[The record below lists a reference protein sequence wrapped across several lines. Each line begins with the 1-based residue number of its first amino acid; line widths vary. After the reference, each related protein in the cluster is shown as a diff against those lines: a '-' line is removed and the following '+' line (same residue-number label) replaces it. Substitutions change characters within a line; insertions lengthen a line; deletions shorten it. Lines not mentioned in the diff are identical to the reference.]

1 MGPRK
6 FGFAPGGNNGDK
18 YGISDVNRREY
29 RDMVMRKYHENSAK
43 SNSKITEPKIENAIT
58 ENKVNVAE
66 ENNIEANSP
75 KVENAAGNMK
85 SEKVDYIDWPDWRIV
100 VGYGEKEDR
109 QAEAEDEIA
118 DVNNAEI
125 SELKDEPIVED
136 VNSIVEDA
144 EPSAKVDNAIEDV
157 KPVVEDAR
165 LSAKELAAIW
175 AESLEAQR
183 LARENYTED
192 VKPIVEDAKPITED
206 VNSENQNT
214 MQPDKAREEYYARK
228 HEERAAQLAQFRMNE
243 YKEKTGEQVDKNES
257 DRKLELRHQFDQ
269 IKLETDTFLKM
280 QAGLGLMNEKE
291 IRDYK
296 DNLNKQE
303 KNALE
308 YMRDG
313 GDGSLAPM
321 ENLMKR
327 SLDQISVF
335 EANIQATPEYQ
346 EMERKKALVKKGLDA
361 IKERRGN
368 DAELGVNDFHFKEKA
383 YKMQANLAEREFLA
397 KAFSA
402 EDKKNT
408 NEALNAATEKFN
420 KLDEEAIKL
429 TRELK
434 AGGRKLTFEDYQKID
449 AAWGASAAAEA
460 KVNEIKN
467 ADRKEIAFDFAKNQY
482 EKVHKGEQMNGVEGS
497 FLSKFNVLTGED
509 TIEKFEPT
517 VKDKMGEVAAK
528 MTNKEDTPEGNP
540 EGESGDN
547 PKGDPEVDP
556 SSDSKDP
563 EVDPNGKPKDPEADP
578 NGKPKDSEADPNGKP
593 KDSEAD
599 PNSDPKDPEVDPSSD
614 SKDPEVDP
622 SGDPKDPEVDPNGKP
637 KDPEADPNGKPKD
650 SEADPS
656 DSEKDKKK
664 GLVAGVIDKIKK
676 HSHNIKLFLGVAGAA
691 VAIAFLAQSGSKFFA
706 NNTAVEQGMDKENNG
721 NTDGDVEGALAEH
734 DAGNEVDSLIK
745 GNSFNIM
752 VDGNETKIELNDNIN
767 PEFPG
772 FTDSRRSGNDMTFVD
787 RSGLESLKEQGASSE
802 ALGAEG
808 MKEILNTMENPNMAS
823 YLGASFGAFEMADS
837 PTAVNDITYMIQ
849 HGDAEAQV
857 AIKEKANNTIAN
869 FLEGST
875 LKLGS
880 IMNETYQSGY
890 ASNNGGEGNLQVDMA
905 LDKDG
910 VFHKDQAVEFV
921 YAENKDGENIMDMNV
936 RDGFK
941 ENSLR
946 ALGVIE
952 KNASDGEVMNIMS
965 SVKILGINVKC
976 GQVIFQYLK
985 TEKKEVTKTVDKTEV
1000 TTSVV
1005 TPENVEV
1012 VENKEPEPSKPKNET
1027 PPSTPKEN
1035 PKTPE
1040 NNASEGKTNTASTD
1054 GNQQKMGKVEADK
1067 AIYEFGDEN
1076 HDATKQLPGS
1086 EIEDKAVFDQMVRE
1100 AAKQNLTPNSYV
1112 TTQDNSQGVVHQE
1125 DVATEKQA
1133 DAENRSVLA
1142 EEKPVERQ
1150 DIQGSHSEDK
1160 SFSDND
1166 LGNIAKEAKA
1176 DNTLAHESGQTT
1188 TVDTTSSSEQ

>member
-1 MGPRK
+1 MGPK
-6 FGFAPGGNNGDK
+6 NMNSAPSGNNNG
-18 YGISDVNRREY
+18 
-29 RDMVMRKYHENSAK
+29 
-43 SNSKITEPKIENAIT
+43 
-58 ENKVNVAE
+58 
-66 ENNIEANSP
+66 
-75 KVENAAGNMK
+75 
-85 SEKVDYIDWPDWRIV
+85 
-100 VGYGEKEDR
+100 
-109 QAEAEDEIA
+109 
-118 DVNNAEI
+118 
-125 SELKDEPIVED
+125 
-136 VNSIVEDA
+136 
-144 EPSAKVDNAIEDV
+144 
-157 KPVVEDAR
+157 
-165 LSAKELAAIW
+165 LSAKE
-175 AESLEAQR
+175 QYYKDQHD
-183 LARENYTED
+183 AR
-192 VKPIVEDAKPITED
+192 V
-206 VNSENQNT
+206 
-214 MQPDKAREEYYARK
+214 
-228 HEERAAQLAQFRMNE
+228 AQLAQFRMNNFKDSNGE
-243 YKEKTGEQVDKNES
+243 SVDRGEK

-280 QAGLGLMNEKE
+280 QAGLGLMSEKE
-291 IRDYK
+291 IREYK
-296 DNLNKQE
+296 DNLNRQE
-303 KNALE
+303 NNALE

-313 GDGSLAPM
+313 GDGNFAPM

-327 SLDQISVF
+327 TLDQISDF
-335 EANIQATPEYQ
+335 EAKIQATPEYQ
-346 EMERKKALVKKGLDA
+346 EMEQKKALAKKGLDM
-361 IKERRGN
+361 IKERRDN
-368 DAELGVNDFHFKEKA
+368 DANLGVNDFHYKEKV
-383 YKMQANLAEREFLA
+383 YKMQANLAEKDFLA

-402 EDKKNT
+402 EDKKNS
-408 NEALNAATEKFN
+408 NEALDAATEKFN

-460 KVNEIKN
+460 KMNEIKN
-467 ADRKEIAFDFAKNQY
+467 ADKKEIAFDFAQNQY
-482 EKVHKGEQMNGVEGS
+482 KKIQKGEQMSGVEGS

-509 TIEKFEPT
+509 TVEKFEPT

-528 MTNKEDTPEGNP
+528 ITDVEETSEKNKAEDKIEEVAENESKQTVEFPP
-540 EGESGDN
+540 AIVPGEELKN
-547 PKGDPEVDP
+547 ENQIEL
-556 SSDSKDP
+556 SKDKKDNVDFGGISAEKIAEMEKTGGP
-563 EVDPNGKPKDPEADP
+563 VLLDADNQIWMQKLPKDQLEQLQKMLPKDQLEQLQKILENQKNGNSKTETVDPN
-578 NGKPKDSEADPNGKP
+578 SEATEG
-593 KDSEAD
+593 S
-599 PNSDPKDPEVDPSSD
+599 
-614 SKDPEVDP
+614 
-622 SGDPKDPEVDPNGKP
+622 
-637 KDPEADPNGKPKD
+637 
-650 SEADPS
+650 
-656 DSEKDKKK
+656 SEKSETKESDTEDADIRNSEKESSETEKKK
-664 GLVAGVIDKIKK
+664 SIVAGVIEKIKK
-676 HSHNIKLFLGVAGAA
+676 HSDGIKRFALIAWTGAM
-691 VAIAFLAQSGSKFFA
+691 IALAAHGGNKINTN
-706 NNTAVEQGMDKENNG
+706 NNTAVEKSMDNSGDTNG
-721 NTDGDVEGALAEH
+721 NVEEALAEY
-734 DAGNEVDSLIK
+734 DAGSEVDSLIK

-857 AIKEKANNTIAN
+857 AIKEKANNTIAS

-1000 TTSVV
+1000 TTPVV

-1027 PPSTPKEN
+1027 PAPTPKEN

-1040 NNASEGKTNTASTD
+1040 NNVSEGKTNTASANEDDIKLSETVKEAGFANREGNDERNVQTNTPGGEVTD
-1054 GNQQKMGKVEADK
+1054 A
-1067 AIYEFGDEN
+1067 A
-1076 HDATKQLPGS
+1076 H
-1086 EIEDKAVFDQMVRE
+1086 FDQMVRE
-1100 AAKQNLTPNSYV
+1100 AAKQDLTPNSFI
-1112 TTQDNSQGVVHQE
+1112 TTQDNSQGIVHQE
-1125 DVATEKQA
+1125 GVATEKQT
-1133 DAENRSVLA
+1133 DAKNKSVLP
-1142 EEKPVERQ
+1142 EESRPEQ
-1150 DIQGSHSEDK
+1150 SNPEGSVLKEDK
-1160 SFSDND
+1160 VETAQD
-1166 LGNIAKEAKA
+1166 KA
-1176 DNTLAHESGQTT
+1176 DLMSAANADNAKAHESGQTR
-1188 TVDTTSSSEQ
+1188 TVNIDTTSEQ

>member
-1 MGPRK
+1 MGPKNMNFTPSRD
-6 FGFAPGGNNGDK
+6 NN
-18 YGISDVNRREY
+18 N
-29 RDMVMRKYHENSAK
+29 
-43 SNSKITEPKIENAIT
+43 
-58 ENKVNVAE
+58 
-66 ENNIEANSP
+66 
-75 KVENAAGNMK
+75 
-85 SEKVDYIDWPDWRIV
+85 
-100 VGYGEKEDR
+100 
-109 QAEAEDEIA
+109 
-118 DVNNAEI
+118 
-125 SELKDEPIVED
+125 
-136 VNSIVEDA
+136 
-144 EPSAKVDNAIEDV
+144 
-157 KPVVEDAR
+157 
-165 LSAKELAAIW
+165 LSAKE
-175 AESLEAQR
+175 QYYKDQHD
-183 LARENYTED
+183 AR
-192 VKPIVEDAKPITED
+192 V
-206 VNSENQNT
+206 
-214 MQPDKAREEYYARK
+214 
-228 HEERAAQLAQFRMNE
+228 AQLSQFRMNNF
-243 YKEKTGEQVDKNES
+243 KETNGENVDRGES

-269 IKLETDTFLKM
+269 VKLEADTFLKM
-280 QAGLGLMNEKE
+280 QAGLGLMNEKG
-291 IRDYK
+291 IREYK

-303 KNALE
+303 KNALD

-313 GDGSLAPM
+313 GDGSFAPM

-327 SLDQISVF
+327 TLDQISDF
-335 EANIQATPEYQ
+335 EAKIQATPEYQ
-346 EMERKKALVKKGLDA
+346 EMEQKKALAKKGLDM
-361 IKERRGN
+361 IKERREN
-368 DAELGVNDFHFKEKA
+368 DANLGVNDFRYKEKV
-383 YKMQANLAEREFLA
+383 YKMQANLAEKDFLA

-402 EDKKNT
+402 EDKKNS
-408 NEALNAATEKFN
+408 NEALDAATEKFN

-460 KVNEIKN
+460 KMNEIKN
-467 ADRKEIAFDFAKNQY
+467 ADKKEIAFDFAQNQY
-482 EKVHKGEQMNGVEGS
+482 KKIQKGEQMSGVEGS

-528 MTNKEDTPEGNP
+528 ITDAEEASEKNKVEDKIEEVAENESKQTVEFPPAIAPGEELKNENQIELSKDEKDNVDFGGISAEKIAEMEKTGGPVLLDADNQIWMQKLPKDQLEQLQRMLPKDQLEQLQKILENQKNGTSKAEVVDSNKEEVEEPGEKSETKESDTEDADI
-540 EGESGDN
+540 ES
-547 PKGDPEVDP
+547 
-556 SSDSKDP
+556 
-563 EVDPNGKPKDPEADP
+563 
-578 NGKPKDSEADPNGKP
+578 
-593 KDSEAD
+593 
-599 PNSDPKDPEVDPSSD
+599 
-614 SKDPEVDP
+614 
-622 SGDPKDPEVDPNGKP
+622 
-637 KDPEADPNGKPKD
+637 
-650 SEADPS
+650 
-656 DSEKDKKK
+656 SEKENSETEKKK
-664 GLVAGVIDKIKK
+664 GIVAGVIEKIKK
-676 HSHNIKLFLGVAGAA
+676 HSEGIKRFALIAGIGALVALAA
-691 VAIAFLAQSGSKFFA
+691 HGGNKFNA
-706 NNTAVEQGMDKENNG
+706 NNTAVEKSMDNNG
-721 NTDGDVEGALAEH
+721 DTDGNVGEALAEH
-734 DAGNEVDSLIK
+734 DTGSEVDSLIK

-965 SVKILGINVKC
+965 SIKILGINVKC

-985 TEKKEVTKTVDKTEV
+985 TEKKEVTKTVDKTDI
-1000 TTSVV
+1000 TTPIV
-1005 TPENVEV
+1005 TPKNTEV
-1012 VENKEPEPSKPKNET
+1012 KNKEPGQKSET

-1040 NNASEGKTNTASTD
+1040 NNVNEGKTNTASANEDDIKLSKTEKESGYTNREGTD
-1054 GNQQKMGKVEADK
+1054 NLNAQT
-1067 AIYEFGDEN
+1067 N
-1076 HDATKQLPGS
+1076 LPGS
-1086 EIEDKAVFDQMVRE
+1086 EVTDKAQFDTMIKE
-1100 AAKQNLTPNSYV
+1100 SIAQNSNPN
-1112 TTQDNSQGVVHQE
+1112 TTWTFQDNSQGIVHQE
-1125 DVATEKQA
+1125 GVAMEKQA
-1133 DAENRSVLA
+1133 EAENKSVLP
-1142 EEKPVERQ
+1142 EESRPEQ
-1150 DIQGSHSEDK
+1150 SNPEGSVSKEDK
-1160 SFSDND
+1160 VVTAQDKAD
-1166 LGNIAKEAKA
+1166 LMSAAKA
-1176 DNTLAHESGQTT
+1176 DNIAAHESGQTR
-1188 TVDTTSSSEQ
+1188 TVNIDTNSEQ

>member
-1 MGPRK
+1 MGPK
-6 FGFAPGGNNGDK
+6 NMNFAPSRDNN
-18 YGISDVNRREY
+18 N
-29 RDMVMRKYHENSAK
+29 
-43 SNSKITEPKIENAIT
+43 
-58 ENKVNVAE
+58 
-66 ENNIEANSP
+66 
-75 KVENAAGNMK
+75 
-85 SEKVDYIDWPDWRIV
+85 
-100 VGYGEKEDR
+100 
-109 QAEAEDEIA
+109 
-118 DVNNAEI
+118 
-125 SELKDEPIVED
+125 
-136 VNSIVEDA
+136 
-144 EPSAKVDNAIEDV
+144 
-157 KPVVEDAR
+157 
-165 LSAKELAAIW
+165 LSAKE
-175 AESLEAQR
+175 QYYKDQHD
-183 LARENYTED
+183 AR
-192 VKPIVEDAKPITED
+192 V
-206 VNSENQNT
+206 
-214 MQPDKAREEYYARK
+214 
-228 HEERAAQLAQFRMNE
+228 AQLSQFRMNNF
-243 YKEKTGEQVDKNES
+243 KETNGENVDRGES

-269 IKLETDTFLKM
+269 VKLETDTFLKM

-291 IRDYK
+291 IREYK

-303 KNALE
+303 KNALD

-313 GDGSLAPM
+313 SDGSFAPM

-327 SLDQISVF
+327 TLDQISDF
-335 EANIQATPEYQ
+335 EAKIQATPEYQ
-346 EMERKKALVKKGLDA
+346 EMEQKKALAKKGLDM
-361 IKERRGN
+361 IKERREN
-368 DAELGVNDFHFKEKA
+368 DANLGVNDFRYKEKV
-383 YKMQANLAEREFLA
+383 YKMQANLAEKDFLA

-402 EDKKNT
+402 EDKKNS
-408 NEALNAATEKFN
+408 NEALDAATEKFN

-460 KVNEIKN
+460 KMNEIKN
-467 ADRKEIAFDFAKNQY
+467 ADKKEIAFDFAQNQY
-482 EKVHKGEQMNGVEGS
+482 KKIQKGEQMSGVEGS

-528 MTNKEDTPEGNP
+528 ITDAEEASEKNKVEDKIEEVAENESKQTVEFPP
-540 EGESGDN
+540 AIVPGEEL
-547 PKGDPEVDP
+547 K
-556 SSDSKDP
+556 
-563 EVDPNGKPKDPEADP
+563 
-578 NGKPKDSEADPNGKP
+578 SENQLE
-593 KDSEAD
+593 ST
-599 PNSDPKDPEVDPSSD
+599 
-614 SKDPEVDP
+614 
-622 SGDPKDPEVDPNGKP
+622 
-637 KDPEADPNGKPKD
+637 
-650 SEADPS
+650 
-656 DSEKDKKK
+656 KDKKDNVDFGGISAEKIAEMEKTGGPVLLDADNQIWMQKLPKDQLEQLQRMLPKDQLEQLQKILENQKNGTSKAEVVDSNKEEVEEPGEKSETKESDTEDADIESSEKENSETEKKK
-664 GLVAGVIDKIKK
+664 GIVAGVIEKIKK
-676 HSHNIKLFLGVAGAA
+676 HSEGIKRFALIAGIGALVALAA
-691 VAIAFLAQSGSKFFA
+691 HGGNKFNA
-706 NNTAVEQGMDKENNG
+706 NNTAVEKSMDNNG
-721 NTDGDVEGALAEH
+721 DTDGNVGEALAEH
-734 DAGNEVDSLIK
+734 DTGSEVDSLIK

-965 SVKILGINVKC
+965 SIKILGINVKC

-985 TEKKEVTKTVDKTEV
+985 TEKKEVTKTVDKTDI
-1000 TTSVV
+1000 TTPIV
-1005 TPENVEV
+1005 TPKNTEV
-1012 VENKEPEPSKPKNET
+1012 KNKEPGQKSET

-1040 NNASEGKTNTASTD
+1040 NNVNEGKTNTASANEDDIKLSKTEKESGYTNREGTD
-1054 GNQQKMGKVEADK
+1054 NLNAQT
-1067 AIYEFGDEN
+1067 N
-1076 HDATKQLPGS
+1076 LPGS
-1086 EIEDKAVFDQMVRE
+1086 EVTDKAQFDTMIKE
-1100 AAKQNLTPNSYV
+1100 SIAQNSNPN
-1112 TTQDNSQGVVHQE
+1112 TTWTFQDNSQGIVHQE
-1125 DVATEKQA
+1125 GVAMEKQA
-1133 DAENRSVLA
+1133 EAENKSVLP
-1142 EEKPVERQ
+1142 EESRPEQ
-1150 DIQGSHSEDK
+1150 SNPEGSVSKEDK
-1160 SFSDND
+1160 VVTAQDKAD
-1166 LGNIAKEAKA
+1166 LMSAAKA
-1176 DNTLAHESGQTT
+1176 DNTAAHESGQTR
-1188 TVDTTSSSEQ
+1188 TVNIDTNSEQ

>member
-1 MGPRK
+1 MSVRNMNS
-6 FGFAPGGNNGDK
+6 APSGNNGDK

-125 SELKDEPIVED
+125 SKLKGEPIV
-136 VNSIVEDA
+136 
-144 EPSAKVDNAIEDV
+144 EDV

-183 LARENYTED
+183 LTRENYTED
-192 VKPIVEDAKPITED
+192 VKPIVEDAKPITEDMKPAMVDHVMAKQDENKVEVAEDGNIDVVSPKVESVTED

-308 YMRDG
+308 YMREG

-467 ADRKEIAFDFAKNQY
+467 ADKKEIAFDFAKNQY

-517 VKDKMGEVAAK
+517 VKDKMGGVAAK

-547 PKGDPEVDP
+547 P
-556 SSDSKDP
+556 
-563 EVDPNGKPKDPEADP
+563 NG
-578 NGKPKDSEADPNGKP
+578 
-593 KDSEAD
+593 
-599 PNSDPKDPEVDPSSD
+599 
-614 SKDPEVDP
+614 DPEVDP
-622 SGDPKDPEVDPNGKP
+622 SGDPKDPEADPSGKPKDPEVDPNGKP

-676 HSHNIKLFLGVAGAA
+676 HGHNIKLFLGVAAGAA
-691 VAIAFLAQSGSKFFA
+691 MIAFLAQSGSKFFA
-706 NNTAVEQGMDKENNG
+706 NNTAVEQGMDKNNNG
-721 NTDGDVEGALAEH
+721 NTDGNVAEALEKHDANGETDDSDSEKLSNVEIKVRVGESEVSHEFSNDVDMNFSMFKDSRREGNSLVYAEGAEKLNEMRASGASEEEMGKFKLEMMDKTLAEPHALVMTAIELNVVDCQTWDEVNDLVFSFNDMTPEQRSEFRHKVNVALAEKTEGATLSEGSIEKGSFY
-734 DAGNEVDSLIK
+734 DSNFATNLAEEGNFQL
-745 GNSFNIM
+745 
-752 VDGNETKIELNDNIN
+752 
-767 PEFPG
+767 
-772 FTDSRRSGNDMTFVD
+772 
-787 RSGLESLKEQGASSE
+787 
-802 ALGAEG
+802 
-808 MKEILNTMENPNMAS
+808 ILNRDSNGVHAKERKVYWFFEKDGKNIFNENTLGGGKEKMLRLAGKIKRGFSEDLIMKTMEANDF
-823 YLGASFGAFEMADS
+823 LGNFEKCGGGLGQYI
-837 PTAVNDITYMIQ
+837 ITP
-849 HGDAEAQV
+849 
-857 AIKEKANNTIAN
+857 KE
-869 FLEGST
+869 
-875 LKLGS
+875 
-880 IMNETYQSGY
+880 
-890 ASNNGGEGNLQVDMA
+890 SNNSIEKQVDTII
-905 LDKDG
+905 
-910 VFHKDQAVEFV
+910 
-921 YAENKDGENIMDMNV
+921 ENKQDDDIDV
-936 RDGFK
+936 VPPVP
-941 ENSLR
+941 
-946 ALGVIE
+946 GVIE
-952 KNASDGEVMNIMS
+952 NI
-965 SVKILGINVKC
+965 
-976 GQVIFQYLK
+976 
-985 TEKKEVTKTVDKTEV
+985 
-1000 TTSVV
+1000 
-1005 TPENVEV
+1005 TPNHD
-1012 VENKEPEPSKPKNET
+1012 EPAPKPKNET

-1040 NNASEGKTNTASTD
+1040 NNVSEGKTNTASANDVELKLSKSEKESDFTNREGTD
-1054 GNQQKMGKVEADK
+1054 DLNLQT
-1067 AIYEFGDEN
+1067 N
-1076 HDATKQLPGS
+1076 LPGS
-1086 EIEDKAVFDQMVRE
+1086 EVTDKAQFDAMVKE
-1100 AAKQNLTPNSYV
+1100 SIEQNSNPN
-1112 TTQDNSQGVVHQE
+1112 TTWTFQDNSQGIVHQE
-1125 DVATEKQA
+1125 GVATEKQA
-1133 DAENRSVLA
+1133 DAENRSVLP
-1142 EEKPVERQ
+1142 EETRPEQ
-1150 DIQGSHSEDK
+1150 ANPEGSVLAADKVSTAEDK
-1160 SFSDND
+1160 DSLMSAAN
-1166 LGNIAKEAKA
+1166 A
-1176 DNTLAHESGQTT
+1176 DNATAHESGQTH
-1188 TVDTTSSSEQ
+1188 TVEASVSE

>member
-1 MGPRK
+1 MGPK
-6 FGFAPGGNNGDK
+6 NMNFAPSRDNN
-18 YGISDVNRREY
+18 N
-29 RDMVMRKYHENSAK
+29 
-43 SNSKITEPKIENAIT
+43 
-58 ENKVNVAE
+58 
-66 ENNIEANSP
+66 
-75 KVENAAGNMK
+75 
-85 SEKVDYIDWPDWRIV
+85 
-100 VGYGEKEDR
+100 
-109 QAEAEDEIA
+109 
-118 DVNNAEI
+118 
-125 SELKDEPIVED
+125 
-136 VNSIVEDA
+136 
-144 EPSAKVDNAIEDV
+144 
-157 KPVVEDAR
+157 
-165 LSAKELAAIW
+165 LSAKE
-175 AESLEAQR
+175 QYYKDQHD
-183 LARENYTED
+183 AR
-192 VKPIVEDAKPITED
+192 V
-206 VNSENQNT
+206 
-214 MQPDKAREEYYARK
+214 
-228 HEERAAQLAQFRMNE
+228 AQLSQFRMNNF
-243 YKEKTGEQVDKNES
+243 KETNGENVDRGES

-269 IKLETDTFLKM
+269 VKLEADTFLKM

-291 IRDYK
+291 IREYK

-303 KNALE
+303 KNALD
-308 YMRDG
+308 YMHDG
-313 GDGSLAPM
+313 GDGSFAPM

-327 SLDQISVF
+327 TLDQISDF
-335 EANIQATPEYQ
+335 EVKIQATPEYQ
-346 EMERKKALVKKGLDA
+346 EMEQKKALAKKGLDM
-361 IKERRGN
+361 IKERRDN
-368 DAELGVNDFHFKEKA
+368 DANLGVNDFHYKEKV
-383 YKMQANLAEREFLA
+383 YKMQANLAEKDFLA

-402 EDKKNT
+402 EDKKNS
-408 NEALNAATEKFN
+408 NEALDAATEKFN

-460 KVNEIKN
+460 KMNEIKN
-467 ADRKEIAFDFAKNQY
+467 ADKKEIAFDFAQNQY
-482 EKVHKGEQMNGVEGS
+482 KKIQKGEQMSGVEGS

-528 MTNKEDTPEGNP
+528 ITDVEET
-540 EGESGDN
+540 
-547 PKGDPEVDP
+547 
-556 SSDSKDP
+556 
-563 EVDPNGKPKDPEADP
+563 
-578 NGKPKDSEADPNGKP
+578 
-593 KDSEAD
+593 
-599 PNSDPKDPEVDPSSD
+599 
-614 SKDPEVDP
+614 
-622 SGDPKDPEVDPNGKP
+622 
-637 KDPEADPNGKPKD
+637 
-650 SEADPS
+650 
-656 DSEKDKKK
+656 SEKDKAEDKIEEVAENESKQTVEFPPAIVPGEELKSENQLESTKDKKDNVDFGGISAEKIAEMEKTGGPVLLDADNQIWMQKLPKDQLEQLQRMLPKDQLEQLQKILENQKNGTSKAEVVDSNKEEVEEPGEKSETKESDTEDADIESSEKENSETEKKK
-664 GLVAGVIDKIKK
+664 GIVAGVIEKIKK
-676 HSHNIKLFLGVAGAA
+676 HSEGIKRFALIAGIGALVALAA
-691 VAIAFLAQSGSKFFA
+691 HGGNKFNA
-706 NNTAVEQGMDKENNG
+706 NNTAVEKSMDNNG
-721 NTDGDVEGALAEH
+721 DTDGNVGEALAEH
-734 DAGNEVDSLIK
+734 DTGSEVDSLIK

-787 RSGLESLKEQGASSE
+787 RSGLESLKEQGVSSE

-965 SVKILGINVKC
+965 SIKILGINVKC

-985 TEKKEVTKTVDKTEV
+985 TEKKEVTKTVDKTDI
-1000 TTSVV
+1000 TTQIV
-1005 TPENVEV
+1005 TPKNTEV
-1012 VENKEPEPSKPKNET
+1012 KNKEPGQKSET

-1040 NNASEGKTNTASTD
+1040 NNVSEGKTNTASANEDDIKLSKTEKESGYTNREGTD
-1054 GNQQKMGKVEADK
+1054 NLNAQT
-1067 AIYEFGDEN
+1067 N
-1076 HDATKQLPGS
+1076 LPGS
-1086 EIEDKAVFDQMVRE
+1086 EVTDKAQFDTMIKE
-1100 AAKQNLTPNSYV
+1100 SIAQNSNPN
-1112 TTQDNSQGVVHQE
+1112 TTWTFQDNSQGIVHQE
-1125 DVATEKQA
+1125 GVAMEKQA
-1133 DAENRSVLA
+1133 EAENKSVLP
-1142 EEKPVERQ
+1142 EESRPEQ
-1150 DIQGSHSEDK
+1150 SNPEGSVSKEDK
-1160 SFSDND
+1160 VVTAQDKAD
-1166 LGNIAKEAKA
+1166 LMSAAKA
-1176 DNTLAHESGQTT
+1176 DNTAAHESGQTR
-1188 TVDTTSSSEQ
+1188 TVNIDTNSEQ

>member
-1 MGPRK
+1 MSVRNFNGMPR
-6 FGFAPGGNNGDK
+6 A
-18 YGISDVNRREY
+18 
-29 RDMVMRKYHENSAK
+29 
-43 SNSKITEPKIENAIT
+43 
-58 ENKVNVAE
+58 
-66 ENNIEANSP
+66 
-75 KVENAAGNMK
+75 
-85 SEKVDYIDWPDWRIV
+85 
-100 VGYGEKEDR
+100 
-109 QAEAEDEIA
+109 
-118 DVNNAEI
+118 
-125 SELKDEPIVED
+125 
-136 VNSIVEDA
+136 
-144 EPSAKVDNAIEDV
+144 
-157 KPVVEDAR
+157 
-165 LSAKELAAIW
+165 
-175 AESLEAQR
+175 
-183 LARENYTED
+183 
-192 VKPIVEDAKPITED
+192 
-206 VNSENQNT
+206 NSENQNT
-214 MQPDKAREEYYARK
+214 TQSDKAREEYYARK

-243 YKEKTGEQVDKNES
+243 YKEKTGEQVEKNES

-269 IKLETDTFLKM
+269 VKLEADTFLKM
-280 QAGLGLMNEKE
+280 QAGLGLMSEKE
-291 IRDYK
+291 IREYK

-303 KNALE
+303 SNALE

-313 GDGSLAPM
+313 GDGSLVPM
-321 ENLMKR
+321 ENLMAR
-327 SLDQISVF
+327 TLDQISDF
-335 EANIQATPEYQ
+335 ETKIQATPEYQ
-346 EMERKKALVKKGLDA
+346 EMEQKKALAKKGLDI
-361 IKERRGN
+361 IKERRDN
-368 DAELGVNDFHFKEKA
+368 DANLGVNDFRFKEKV
-383 YKMQANLAEREFLA
+383 YKMQANLAEREFLS

-528 MTNKEDTPEGNP
+528 IAESGSVLLDADDQIWMQKLPKDQLEQLQKMLEKQKNGNSKT
-540 EGESGDN
+540 EIVDSNDEETGESSE
-547 PKGDPEVDP
+547 K
-556 SSDSKDP
+556 
-563 EVDPNGKPKDPEADP
+563 
-578 NGKPKDSEADPNGKP
+578 SEAKESDVEDADIEN
-593 KDSEAD
+593 SET
-599 PNSDPKDPEVDPSSD
+599 
-614 SKDPEVDP
+614 
-622 SGDPKDPEVDPNGKP
+622 
-637 KDPEADPNGKPKD
+637 
-650 SEADPS
+650 
-656 DSEKDKKK
+656 DKKK
-664 GLVAGVIDKIKK
+664 GLVARVVEKIKK
-676 HSHNIKLFLGVAGAA
+676 HGEGIKRFMTAVGIGALAIFAAYGGNKFIANHNAA
-691 VAIAFLAQSGSKFFA
+691 VEKNMDKDGDSNGDNKFIGQ
-706 NNTAVEQGMDKENNG
+706 NTAVEKNMDNNG
-721 NTDGDVEGALAEH
+721 DTDGNVEEALAEH
-734 DAGNEVDSLIK
+734 DTGSEADSLIK

-752 VDGNETKIELNDNIN
+752 VDGKETKIVFDGNIN

-808 MKEILNTMENPNMAS
+808 MKEILDTMENPNMTS
-823 YLGASFGAFEMADS
+823 YLGASFGAFEKATS

-849 HGDAEAQV
+849 HGDAESQA
-857 AIKEKANNTIAN
+857 AIKKEANNTIAN

-910 VFHKDQAVEFV
+910 VFHKGQAVEFV

-952 KNASDGEVMNIMS
+952 KNAPDGEVMNIMS
-965 SVKILGINVKC
+965 RVKILGINVKC
-976 GQVIFQYLK
+976 GQIIFQYLK
-985 TEKKEVTKTVDKTEV
+985 TVKKEATKTADKTDI

-1005 TPENVEV
+1005 TPKNVEV
-1012 VENKEPEPSKPKNET
+1012 KSEKPAPKNETPPSTPKNETPPSVPKNET

-1035 PKTPE
+1035 PKIPE
-1040 NNASEGKTNTASTD
+1040 NNVNEGKTNTASTD

-1076 HDATKQLPGS
+1076 HDAAKQLPGS
-1086 EIEDKAVFDQMVRE
+1086 EIGDKAVFDQMVRE
-1100 AAKQNLTPNSYV
+1100 AAKQDLTPNSYV
-1112 TTQDNSQGVVHQE
+1112 TTEDNSQGVVHQE
-1125 DVATEKQA
+1125 GVATEKQA
-1133 DAENRSVLA
+1133 DAVNRSVLP
-1142 EEKPVERQ
+1142 EEKAVVRE

-1160 SFSDND
+1160 SLTDADIANAVRSATDDNK
-1166 LGNIAKEAKA
+1166 I
-1176 DNTLAHESGQTT
+1176 AHESGQTT
-1188 TVDTTSSSEQ
+1188 TVDTTSNSEQ

>member
-1 MGPRK
+1 MGSKNMNFTPS
-6 FGFAPGGNNGDK
+6 GDNND
-18 YGISDVNRREY
+18 
-29 RDMVMRKYHENSAK
+29 
-43 SNSKITEPKIENAIT
+43 
-58 ENKVNVAE
+58 
-66 ENNIEANSP
+66 
-75 KVENAAGNMK
+75 
-85 SEKVDYIDWPDWRIV
+85 
-100 VGYGEKEDR
+100 
-109 QAEAEDEIA
+109 
-118 DVNNAEI
+118 
-125 SELKDEPIVED
+125 
-136 VNSIVEDA
+136 
-144 EPSAKVDNAIEDV
+144 
-157 KPVVEDAR
+157 
-165 LSAKELAAIW
+165 LSAKE
-175 AESLEAQR
+175 QYYKDQHD
-183 LARENYTED
+183 AR
-192 VKPIVEDAKPITED
+192 V
-206 VNSENQNT
+206 
-214 MQPDKAREEYYARK
+214 
-228 HEERAAQLAQFRMNE
+228 AQLAQFRMNNFKDSNGE
-243 YKEKTGEQVDKNES
+243 SVDRGEK

-269 IKLETDTFLKM
+269 VKLEADTFLKM

-291 IRDYK
+291 IREYK

-303 KNALE
+303 KNALD

-313 GDGSLAPM
+313 GDGNFAPM

-327 SLDQISVF
+327 SLDQISDF
-335 EANIQATPEYQ
+335 EAKIQATPEYQ
-346 EMERKKALVKKGLDA
+346 EMEQKKALAKKGLDM
-361 IKERRGN
+361 IKERREN
-368 DAELGVNDFHFKEKA
+368 DANLGVNDFRYKEKV
-383 YKMQANLAEREFLA
+383 YKMQANLAEKDFLA

-402 EDKKNT
+402 EDKKNS
-408 NEALNAATEKFN
+408 NEALDAATEKFN

-460 KVNEIKN
+460 KMNEIKN
-467 ADRKEIAFDFAKNQY
+467 ADKKEIAFDFAQNQY
-482 EKVHKGEQMNGVEGS
+482 KKIQKGEQMSGVEGS

-509 TIEKFEPT
+509 TVEKFEPT

-528 MTNKEDTPEGNP
+528 ITDVEET
-540 EGESGDN
+540 
-547 PKGDPEVDP
+547 
-556 SSDSKDP
+556 
-563 EVDPNGKPKDPEADP
+563 
-578 NGKPKDSEADPNGKP
+578 
-593 KDSEAD
+593 
-599 PNSDPKDPEVDPSSD
+599 
-614 SKDPEVDP
+614 
-622 SGDPKDPEVDPNGKP
+622 
-637 KDPEADPNGKPKD
+637 
-650 SEADPS
+650 
-656 DSEKDKKK
+656 SEKDKSEDKIEEVAENESKQTVEFPPAIVPGEELKNENQLELSKDKKDNVDFGGISAEKIAEMEKTGGPVLLDADNQIWMQKLPKDQLEQLQKMLPKDQLEQLQKILEEQKNGNSKTEAIDSNSNKTEEPSEKSETKESDTEDAEIENSEKENSEKESSETEKKK
-664 GLVAGVIDKIKK
+664 GFVAGIIEKIKK
-676 HSHNIKLFLGVAGAA
+676 HSEGIKRFALVAGIGALVALAA
-691 VAIAFLAQSGSKFFA
+691 HGGNKFNA
-706 NNTAVEQGMDKENNG
+706 NSNTAVEKSMDNNG
-721 NTDGDVEGALAEH
+721 GTDGNVEGALAEH
-734 DAGNEVDSLIK
+734 DTGSEVDSLIK

-772 FTDSRRSGNDMTFVD
+772 FTDARRSGNDMTFVD

-910 VFHKDQAVEFV
+910 VFHKDQAIEFV

-985 TEKKEVTKTVDKTEV
+985 TEKKEITKTVDKTEV

-1027 PPSTPKEN
+1027 PAPTPKEN

-1040 NNASEGKTNTASTD
+1040 NNVSEGKTNTASTD

-1067 AIYEFGDEN
+1067 AIYEVGDEN

-1100 AAKQNLTPNSYV
+1100 AAKQDLTPNAYI
-1112 TTQDNSQGVVHQE
+1112 TTQDNSQGIVHQE
-1125 DVATEKQA
+1125 GVATEKQTN
-1133 DAENRSVLA
+1133 AENRSVLP

-1160 SFSDND
+1160 SLTDVDIADAVRSANSDNK
-1166 LGNIAKEAKA
+1166 I
-1176 DNTLAHESGQTT
+1176 AHESGQTT
-1188 TVDTTSSSEQ
+1188 TVDATSNSEQ

>member
-1 MGPRK
+1 MGPK
-6 FGFAPGGNNGDK
+6 NMNSAPSGNNNG
-18 YGISDVNRREY
+18 
-29 RDMVMRKYHENSAK
+29 
-43 SNSKITEPKIENAIT
+43 
-58 ENKVNVAE
+58 
-66 ENNIEANSP
+66 
-75 KVENAAGNMK
+75 
-85 SEKVDYIDWPDWRIV
+85 
-100 VGYGEKEDR
+100 
-109 QAEAEDEIA
+109 
-118 DVNNAEI
+118 
-125 SELKDEPIVED
+125 
-136 VNSIVEDA
+136 
-144 EPSAKVDNAIEDV
+144 
-157 KPVVEDAR
+157 
-165 LSAKELAAIW
+165 LSAKE
-175 AESLEAQR
+175 QYYKDQHD
-183 LARENYTED
+183 AR
-192 VKPIVEDAKPITED
+192 V
-206 VNSENQNT
+206 
-214 MQPDKAREEYYARK
+214 
-228 HEERAAQLAQFRMNE
+228 AQLAQFRMNNF
-243 YKEKTGEQVDKNES
+243 KESNGEDIDRGEK

-280 QAGLGLMNEKE
+280 QAGLGLMSEKE
-291 IRDYK
+291 VREYK

-303 KNALE
+303 KNALD

-313 GDGSLAPM
+313 GEGSLVPM

-327 SLDQISVF
+327 SLDQISDF
-335 EANIQATPEYQ
+335 EAKIQATPEYQ
-346 EMERKKALVKKGLDA
+346 EMEQKKALAKKGLDM
-361 IKERRGN
+361 IKERRDN
-368 DAELGVNDFHFKEKA
+368 DANLGVNDFRYKEKV
-383 YKMQANLAEREFLA
+383 YKMQANLAEKDFLT

-420 KLDEEAIKL
+420 KLDEEAIKI

-460 KVNEIKN
+460 KMNEIKN
-467 ADRKEIAFDFAKNQY
+467 VDKKEIAFDFAQNQY
-482 EKVHKGEQMNGVEGS
+482 KKIQKGEQMSGVEGS

-509 TIEKFEPT
+509 TVEKFEPT

-528 MTNKEDTPEGNP
+528 I
-540 EGESGDN
+540 
-547 PKGDPEVDP
+547 
-556 SSDSKDP
+556 SDV
-563 EVDPNGKPKDPEADP
+563 EET
-578 NGKPKDSEADPNGKP
+578 
-593 KDSEAD
+593 
-599 PNSDPKDPEVDPSSD
+599 
-614 SKDPEVDP
+614 
-622 SGDPKDPEVDPNGKP
+622 
-637 KDPEADPNGKPKD
+637 
-650 SEADPS
+650 
-656 DSEKDKKK
+656 SEKDKVEDKIEEVAENESKQTVEFPPAIVPDEELKNESQLESSKDKKDDVDFGGISAEKIAEMEKTGGPVLLDADNQIWMQKLPKDQLEQLQKMLPKDQLEQLQKILEEQKNGNSKTEAIDSNSNKTEEPSEKSETKESDTEDADIENSEKEDSETEKKK
-664 GLVAGVIDKIKK
+664 GFVAGVIEKIKK
-676 HSHNIKLFLGVAGAA
+676 HGEGIKRFALIAGIGALVALAA
-691 VAIAFLAQSGSKFFA
+691 HGGNKFNTN
-706 NNTAVEQGMDKENNG
+706 NNTAVEKSMDNNG
-721 NTDGDVEGALAEH
+721 DTDGNVEEALAEY
-734 DAGNEVDSLIK
+734 DADSEVDSLIR

-772 FTDSRRSGNDMTFVD
+772 FTDARRSGNDMTFVD

-837 PTAVNDITYMIQ
+837 PTAVNDITYIIQ

-1000 TTSVV
+1000 TTPVV

-1027 PPSTPKEN
+1027 PAPTPKEN

-1040 NNASEGKTNTASTD
+1040 NNVSEGKTNTASAND
-1054 GNQQKMGKVEADK
+1054 GASKRDYTNRDSASEYLKGE
-1067 AIYEFGDEN
+1067 DERN
-1076 HDATKQLPGS
+1076 AQTNLPGS
-1086 EIEDKAVFDQMVRE
+1086 EITDKAQFDAMVKE
-1100 AAKQNLTPNSYV
+1100 SIEQNSNPN
-1112 TTQDNSQGVVHQE
+1112 TTWTFQDNSQGIVHQE
-1125 DVATEKQA
+1125 GVATEKQT

-1142 EEKPVERQ
+1142 EEKPVVSE
-1150 DIQGSHSEDK
+1150 DVQGSHGENK
-1160 SFSDND
+1160 SLTDVDIADAVRSATSDN
-1166 LGNIAKEAKA
+1166 K
-1176 DNTLAHESGQTT
+1176 LAHESGQTR
-1188 TVDTTSSSEQ
+1188 TVNIDTNSEQ

>member
-1 MGPRK
+1 MGPK
-6 FGFAPGGNNGDK
+6 NMNFAPSRDNN
-18 YGISDVNRREY
+18 N
-29 RDMVMRKYHENSAK
+29 
-43 SNSKITEPKIENAIT
+43 
-58 ENKVNVAE
+58 
-66 ENNIEANSP
+66 
-75 KVENAAGNMK
+75 
-85 SEKVDYIDWPDWRIV
+85 
-100 VGYGEKEDR
+100 
-109 QAEAEDEIA
+109 
-118 DVNNAEI
+118 
-125 SELKDEPIVED
+125 
-136 VNSIVEDA
+136 
-144 EPSAKVDNAIEDV
+144 
-157 KPVVEDAR
+157 
-165 LSAKELAAIW
+165 LSAKE
-175 AESLEAQR
+175 QYYKDQHD
-183 LARENYTED
+183 AR
-192 VKPIVEDAKPITED
+192 V
-206 VNSENQNT
+206 
-214 MQPDKAREEYYARK
+214 
-228 HEERAAQLAQFRMNE
+228 AQLSQFRMNNF
-243 YKEKTGEQVDKNES
+243 KETNGENVDRGES

-269 IKLETDTFLKM
+269 VKLETDTFLKM

-291 IRDYK
+291 IREYK

-303 KNALE
+303 KNALD

-313 GDGSLAPM
+313 GDGSFAPM

-327 SLDQISVF
+327 TLDQISDF
-335 EANIQATPEYQ
+335 EAKIQATPEYQ
-346 EMERKKALVKKGLDA
+346 EMEQRKALAKKGLDM
-361 IKERRGN
+361 IKERREN
-368 DAELGVNDFHFKEKA
+368 DANLGVNDFRYKEKV
-383 YKMQANLAEREFLA
+383 YKMQANLAEKDFLA

-402 EDKKNT
+402 EDKKNS
-408 NEALNAATEKFN
+408 NEALDAATEKFN

-460 KVNEIKN
+460 KMNEIKN
-467 ADRKEIAFDFAKNQY
+467 ADKKEIAFDFAQNQY
-482 EKVHKGEQMNGVEGS
+482 KKIQKGEQMSGVEGS

-517 VKDKMGEVAAK
+517 VKDKIGEVAAK
-528 MTNKEDTPEGNP
+528 ITDAEEASEKNKVEDKIEEVAENESEQTVEFSPAIVP
-540 EGESGDN
+540 GEESKSENQLESTKD
-547 PKGDPEVDP
+547 KKDEVDFGGISAEKIAEMERTGGP
-556 SSDSKDP
+556 VLLDADNQIWMQKLPKDQLEQLQKMLPKDQLEQLQRILENQKNGNSKT
-563 EVDPNGKPKDPEADP
+563 ETVDPN
-578 NGKPKDSEADPNGKP
+578 SEETEG
-593 KDSEAD
+593 S
-599 PNSDPKDPEVDPSSD
+599 
-614 SKDPEVDP
+614 
-622 SGDPKDPEVDPNGKP
+622 
-637 KDPEADPNGKPKD
+637 
-650 SEADPS
+650 
-656 DSEKDKKK
+656 SEKSETKESDTEDADIESSEKENSETEKKK
-664 GLVAGVIDKIKK
+664 GIVAGVIEKIKK
-676 HSHNIKLFLGVAGAA
+676 HSEGIKRFALIAGIGALVALAA
-691 VAIAFLAQSGSKFFA
+691 HGGNKFNTN
-706 NNTAVEQGMDKENNG
+706 NNTAVEKSMDNNG
-721 NTDGDVEGALAEH
+721 DTDGNVGEALAEH
-734 DAGNEVDSLIK
+734 DTGSEVDSLIK

-965 SVKILGINVKC
+965 SIKILGINVKC

-985 TEKKEVTKTVDKTEV
+985 TEKKEVTKTVDKTDI
-1000 TTSVV
+1000 TTPIV
-1005 TPENVEV
+1005 TPKNTEV
-1012 VENKEPEPSKPKNET
+1012 KNKEPGQKSET

-1040 NNASEGKTNTASTD
+1040 NNVNEGKTNTASANEDDIKLSKTEKESGYTNREGTD
-1054 GNQQKMGKVEADK
+1054 NLNAQT
-1067 AIYEFGDEN
+1067 N
-1076 HDATKQLPGS
+1076 LPGS
-1086 EIEDKAVFDQMVRE
+1086 EVTDKAQFDTMIKE
-1100 AAKQNLTPNSYV
+1100 SIAQNSNPN
-1112 TTQDNSQGVVHQE
+1112 TTWTFQDNSQGIVHQE
-1125 DVATEKQA
+1125 GVAMEKQA
-1133 DAENRSVLA
+1133 EAENKSVLP
-1142 EEKPVERQ
+1142 EESRPEQ
-1150 DIQGSHSEDK
+1150 SNPEGSVSKEDK
-1160 SFSDND
+1160 VVTAQDKAD
-1166 LGNIAKEAKA
+1166 LMSAAKA
-1176 DNTLAHESGQTT
+1176 DNIAAHESGQTR
-1188 TVDTTSSSEQ
+1188 TVNIDTNSEQ

>member
-1 MGPRK
+1 MGPK
-6 FGFAPGGNNGDK
+6 NMNSAPSGNNNG
-18 YGISDVNRREY
+18 
-29 RDMVMRKYHENSAK
+29 
-43 SNSKITEPKIENAIT
+43 
-58 ENKVNVAE
+58 
-66 ENNIEANSP
+66 
-75 KVENAAGNMK
+75 
-85 SEKVDYIDWPDWRIV
+85 
-100 VGYGEKEDR
+100 
-109 QAEAEDEIA
+109 
-118 DVNNAEI
+118 
-125 SELKDEPIVED
+125 
-136 VNSIVEDA
+136 
-144 EPSAKVDNAIEDV
+144 
-157 KPVVEDAR
+157 
-165 LSAKELAAIW
+165 LSAKE
-175 AESLEAQR
+175 QYYKDQHD
-183 LARENYTED
+183 AR
-192 VKPIVEDAKPITED
+192 V
-206 VNSENQNT
+206 
-214 MQPDKAREEYYARK
+214 
-228 HEERAAQLAQFRMNE
+228 AQLAQFRMNNFKDSNGE
-243 YKEKTGEQVDKNES
+243 SVDRGEK

-280 QAGLGLMNEKE
+280 QAGLGLMSEKE
-291 IRDYK
+291 IREYK
-296 DNLNKQE
+296 DNLNRQE
-303 KNALE
+303 NNALE

-313 GDGSLAPM
+313 GDGNFAPM

-327 SLDQISVF
+327 TLDQISDF
-335 EANIQATPEYQ
+335 EAKIQATPEYQ
-346 EMERKKALVKKGLDA
+346 EMEQKKALAKKGLDM
-361 IKERRGN
+361 IKERRDN
-368 DAELGVNDFHFKEKA
+368 DANLGVNDFHYKEKV
-383 YKMQANLAEREFLA
+383 YKMQANLAEKDFLA

-402 EDKKNT
+402 EDKKNS
-408 NEALNAATEKFN
+408 NEALDAATEKFN

-460 KVNEIKN
+460 KMNEIKN
-467 ADRKEIAFDFAKNQY
+467 ADKKEIAFDFAQNQY
-482 EKVHKGEQMNGVEGS
+482 KKIQKGEQMSGVEGS

-509 TIEKFEPT
+509 TVEKFEPT

-528 MTNKEDTPEGNP
+528 ITDVEET
-540 EGESGDN
+540 
-547 PKGDPEVDP
+547 
-556 SSDSKDP
+556 
-563 EVDPNGKPKDPEADP
+563 
-578 NGKPKDSEADPNGKP
+578 
-593 KDSEAD
+593 
-599 PNSDPKDPEVDPSSD
+599 
-614 SKDPEVDP
+614 
-622 SGDPKDPEVDPNGKP
+622 
-637 KDPEADPNGKPKD
+637 
-650 SEADPS
+650 
-656 DSEKDKKK
+656 SEKDKAEDKIKEVAENESKQTVEFPPAIVPGEELKNENQIELSKDKKDNVDFGGISAEKIAEMEKTGGPVLLDADNQIWMQKLPKDQLEQLQKMLEEQKNGNSKTEAIDSNSDKIEESSEKSETTESDTEDTEDTDIESSEKENSETEKKK
-664 GLVAGVIDKIKK
+664 GIVAGVIEKIKK
-676 HSHNIKLFLGVAGAA
+676 HSDGIKRFALIAWTGAM
-691 VAIAFLAQSGSKFFA
+691 IALAAHGGNKINTN
-706 NNTAVEQGMDKENNG
+706 NNTAVEKSMDNSGDTNG
-721 NTDGDVEGALAEH
+721 NVEEALAEY
-734 DAGNEVDSLIK
+734 DADSEVDSLIK

-985 TEKKEVTKTVDKTEV
+985 TEKKEATKTVDKTEV

-1012 VENKEPEPSKPKNET
+1012 VENKEPEPPKPKNET
-1027 PPSTPKEN
+1027 PAPTPKEN

-1040 NNASEGKTNTASTD
+1040 NNVSEGKTNTASAND
-1054 GNQQKMGKVEADK
+1054 GASKRDYTNRDSASEYLKGE
-1067 AIYEFGDEN
+1067 DERN
-1076 HDATKQLPGS
+1076 AQTNLPGS
-1086 EIEDKAVFDQMVRE
+1086 EITDKAQFDAMVKE
-1100 AAKQNLTPNSYV
+1100 SIEQNSNPN
-1112 TTQDNSQGVVHQE
+1112 TTWTFQDNSKGIVHQE
-1125 DVATEKQA
+1125 GVATEKQTDA
-1133 DAENRSVLA
+1133 DNRSVLP
-1142 EEKPVERQ
+1142 EEKPVVSE
-1150 DIQGSHSEDK
+1150 DVQGSHGENK
-1160 SFSDND
+1160 SLTDVDIADAVRSANSDN
-1166 LGNIAKEAKA
+1166 KV
-1176 DNTLAHESGQTT
+1176 AHESGQTR
-1188 TVDTTSSSEQ
+1188 TVDVETNSEQ

>member
-1 MGPRK
+1 MGPK
-6 FGFAPGGNNGDK
+6 NMNSAPSGNNNG
-18 YGISDVNRREY
+18 
-29 RDMVMRKYHENSAK
+29 
-43 SNSKITEPKIENAIT
+43 
-58 ENKVNVAE
+58 
-66 ENNIEANSP
+66 
-75 KVENAAGNMK
+75 
-85 SEKVDYIDWPDWRIV
+85 
-100 VGYGEKEDR
+100 
-109 QAEAEDEIA
+109 
-118 DVNNAEI
+118 
-125 SELKDEPIVED
+125 
-136 VNSIVEDA
+136 
-144 EPSAKVDNAIEDV
+144 
-157 KPVVEDAR
+157 
-165 LSAKELAAIW
+165 LSAKE
-175 AESLEAQR
+175 QYYKDQHD
-183 LARENYTED
+183 AR
-192 VKPIVEDAKPITED
+192 V
-206 VNSENQNT
+206 
-214 MQPDKAREEYYARK
+214 
-228 HEERAAQLAQFRMNE
+228 AQLAQFRMNNFKDSNGE
-243 YKEKTGEQVDKNES
+243 SVDRGEK

-269 IKLETDTFLKM
+269 VKLETDTFLKM
-280 QAGLGLMNEKE
+280 QAGLGLMSEKE
-291 IRDYK
+291 IREYK
-296 DNLNKQE
+296 DNLNRQE
-303 KNALE
+303 NNALE

-313 GDGSLAPM
+313 GDGNFAPM

-327 SLDQISVF
+327 TLDQISDF
-335 EANIQATPEYQ
+335 EAKIQATPEYQ
-346 EMERKKALVKKGLDA
+346 EMEQKKALAKKGLDM
-361 IKERRGN
+361 IKERRDN
-368 DAELGVNDFHFKEKA
+368 DANLGVNDFHYKEKV
-383 YKMQANLAEREFLA
+383 YKMQANLAEKDFLA

-402 EDKKNT
+402 EDKKNS
-408 NEALNAATEKFN
+408 NEALDAATEKFN

-460 KVNEIKN
+460 KMNEIKN
-467 ADRKEIAFDFAKNQY
+467 ADKKEIAFDFAQNQY
-482 EKVHKGEQMNGVEGS
+482 KKIQKGEQMSGVEGS

-509 TIEKFEPT
+509 TVEKFEPT
-517 VKDKMGEVAAK
+517 VKDKMGEVAARI
-528 MTNKEDTPEGNP
+528 TDVEET
-540 EGESGDN
+540 
-547 PKGDPEVDP
+547 
-556 SSDSKDP
+556 
-563 EVDPNGKPKDPEADP
+563 
-578 NGKPKDSEADPNGKP
+578 
-593 KDSEAD
+593 
-599 PNSDPKDPEVDPSSD
+599 
-614 SKDPEVDP
+614 
-622 SGDPKDPEVDPNGKP
+622 
-637 KDPEADPNGKPKD
+637 
-650 SEADPS
+650 
-656 DSEKDKKK
+656 SEKDKAEDKIEEVAENESKQTVEFHPAIVPGEELKNENQIELSKDKKDNVDFGGISAEKIAEMEKTGGPVLLDADNQIWMQKLPKDQLEQLQKMLPKDQLEQLQKILEEQKNGNSKTEAIDSNSNKTEEPSEKSETKESDTEDAEIENSEKENSETEKKK
-664 GLVAGVIDKIKK
+664 GFVAGVIEKIKK
-676 HSHNIKLFLGVAGAA
+676 HSEGIKRFALVAGIGALVALAA
-691 VAIAFLAQSGSKFFA
+691 HGGNKFNA
-706 NNTAVEQGMDKENNG
+706 NSNTAVEKSMDNNG
-721 NTDGDVEGALAEH
+721 GTDGNVEGALAEH
-734 DAGNEVDSLIK
+734 DTGSEVDSLIK

-772 FTDSRRSGNDMTFVD
+772 FTDARRSGNDMTFVD

-965 SVKILGINVKC
+965 SIKILGINVKC

-1000 TTSVV
+1000 TTPVV

-1027 PPSTPKEN
+1027 PAPTPKEN

-1040 NNASEGKTNTASTD
+1040 NNVSEGKTNTASANEDDIKLSETVKEAGFANRE
-1054 GNQQKMGKVEADK
+1054 GN
-1067 AIYEFGDEN
+1067 DERN
-1076 HDATKQLPGS
+1076 VQTNTPGS
-1086 EIEDKAVFDQMVRE
+1086 EVTDAAHFDQMVRE
-1100 AAKQNLTPNSYV
+1100 AVKQDLTPNSFI
-1112 TTQDNSQGVVHQE
+1112 TTQDNSQGIVHQE
-1125 DVATEKQA
+1125 GVATEKQT
-1133 DAENRSVLA
+1133 DAKNKSVLP
-1142 EEKPVERQ
+1142 EESRPEQ
-1150 DIQGSHSEDK
+1150 SNPEGSVLKEDK
-1160 SFSDND
+1160 VETAQD
-1166 LGNIAKEAKA
+1166 KA
-1176 DNTLAHESGQTT
+1176 DLMSAANADNAKAHESGQTR
-1188 TVDTTSSSEQ
+1188 TVNIDTTFEQ

>member
-1 MGPRK
+1 MGPK
-6 FGFAPGGNNGDK
+6 NMNSAPSGNNNG
-18 YGISDVNRREY
+18 
-29 RDMVMRKYHENSAK
+29 
-43 SNSKITEPKIENAIT
+43 
-58 ENKVNVAE
+58 
-66 ENNIEANSP
+66 
-75 KVENAAGNMK
+75 
-85 SEKVDYIDWPDWRIV
+85 
-100 VGYGEKEDR
+100 
-109 QAEAEDEIA
+109 
-118 DVNNAEI
+118 
-125 SELKDEPIVED
+125 
-136 VNSIVEDA
+136 
-144 EPSAKVDNAIEDV
+144 
-157 KPVVEDAR
+157 
-165 LSAKELAAIW
+165 LSAKE
-175 AESLEAQR
+175 QYYKDQHD
-183 LARENYTED
+183 AR
-192 VKPIVEDAKPITED
+192 V
-206 VNSENQNT
+206 
-214 MQPDKAREEYYARK
+214 
-228 HEERAAQLAQFRMNE
+228 AQLAQFRMNNFKDSNGE
-243 YKEKTGEQVDKNES
+243 SVDRGEK

-280 QAGLGLMNEKE
+280 QAGLGLMSEKE
-291 IRDYK
+291 IREYK
-296 DNLNKQE
+296 DNLNRQE
-303 KNALE
+303 NNALE

-313 GDGSLAPM
+313 GDGNFAPM

-327 SLDQISVF
+327 TLDQISDF
-335 EANIQATPEYQ
+335 EAKIQATPEYQ
-346 EMERKKALVKKGLDA
+346 EMEQKKALAKKGLDM
-361 IKERRGN
+361 IKERRDN
-368 DAELGVNDFHFKEKA
+368 DANLGVNDFHYKEKV
-383 YKMQANLAEREFLA
+383 YKMQANLAEKDFLA

-402 EDKKNT
+402 EDKKNS
-408 NEALNAATEKFN
+408 NEALDAATEKFN

-460 KVNEIKN
+460 KMNEIKN
-467 ADRKEIAFDFAKNQY
+467 ADKKEIAFDFAQNQY
-482 EKVHKGEQMNGVEGS
+482 KKIQKGEQMSGVEGS

-509 TIEKFEPT
+509 TVEKFEPT

-528 MTNKEDTPEGNP
+528 ITDVEET
-540 EGESGDN
+540 
-547 PKGDPEVDP
+547 
-556 SSDSKDP
+556 
-563 EVDPNGKPKDPEADP
+563 
-578 NGKPKDSEADPNGKP
+578 
-593 KDSEAD
+593 
-599 PNSDPKDPEVDPSSD
+599 
-614 SKDPEVDP
+614 
-622 SGDPKDPEVDPNGKP
+622 
-637 KDPEADPNGKPKD
+637 
-650 SEADPS
+650 
-656 DSEKDKKK
+656 SEKDKAEDKIEEVAENESKQTVEFPPAIVPGEESKSENQLESTKDKKDEVDFGGISAEKIAEMERTGGPVLLDADNQIWMQKLPKDQLEQLQRMLPKDQLEQLQKILENQKNGTSKAEVVDSNKEEVEEPGEKSETKESDTEDADIESSEKENSETEKKK
-664 GLVAGVIDKIKK
+664 GIVAGVIEKIKK
-676 HSHNIKLFLGVAGAA
+676 HSEGIKRFALIAGIGALVALAA
-691 VAIAFLAQSGSKFFA
+691 HGGNKFNA
-706 NNTAVEQGMDKENNG
+706 NNTAVEKSMDNNG
-721 NTDGDVEGALAEH
+721 DTDGNVGEALAEH
-734 DAGNEVDSLIK
+734 DTGSEVDSLIK

-965 SVKILGINVKC
+965 SIKILGINVKC

-985 TEKKEVTKTVDKTEV
+985 TEKKEVTKTVDKTDI
-1000 TTSVV
+1000 TTPIV
-1005 TPENVEV
+1005 TPKNTEV
-1012 VENKEPEPSKPKNET
+1012 KNKEPGQKSET

-1040 NNASEGKTNTASTD
+1040 NNVNEGKTNTASANEDDIKLSKTEKESGYTNREGTD
-1054 GNQQKMGKVEADK
+1054 NLNAQT
-1067 AIYEFGDEN
+1067 N
-1076 HDATKQLPGS
+1076 LPGS
-1086 EIEDKAVFDQMVRE
+1086 EVTDKAQFDTMIKE
-1100 AAKQNLTPNSYV
+1100 SIAQNSNPN
-1112 TTQDNSQGVVHQE
+1112 TTWTFQDNSQGIVHQE
-1125 DVATEKQA
+1125 GVAMEKQA
-1133 DAENRSVLA
+1133 EAENKSVLP
-1142 EEKPVERQ
+1142 EESRPEQ
-1150 DIQGSHSEDK
+1150 SNPEGSVSKEDK
-1160 SFSDND
+1160 VVTAQDKAD
-1166 LGNIAKEAKA
+1166 LMSAAKA
-1176 DNTLAHESGQTT
+1176 DNTAAHESGQTR
-1188 TVDTTSSSEQ
+1188 TVNIDTNSEQ

>member
-1 MGPRK
+1 MGPK
-6 FGFAPGGNNGDK
+6 NMNFAPSRDNN
-18 YGISDVNRREY
+18 N
-29 RDMVMRKYHENSAK
+29 
-43 SNSKITEPKIENAIT
+43 
-58 ENKVNVAE
+58 
-66 ENNIEANSP
+66 
-75 KVENAAGNMK
+75 
-85 SEKVDYIDWPDWRIV
+85 
-100 VGYGEKEDR
+100 
-109 QAEAEDEIA
+109 
-118 DVNNAEI
+118 
-125 SELKDEPIVED
+125 
-136 VNSIVEDA
+136 
-144 EPSAKVDNAIEDV
+144 
-157 KPVVEDAR
+157 
-165 LSAKELAAIW
+165 LSAKE
-175 AESLEAQR
+175 QYYKDQHD
-183 LARENYTED
+183 AR
-192 VKPIVEDAKPITED
+192 V
-206 VNSENQNT
+206 
-214 MQPDKAREEYYARK
+214 
-228 HEERAAQLAQFRMNE
+228 AQLSQFRMNNF
-243 YKEKTGEQVDKNES
+243 KETNGENVDRGES

-269 IKLETDTFLKM
+269 VKLETDTFLKM

-291 IRDYK
+291 IREYK

-303 KNALE
+303 KNALD

-313 GDGSLAPM
+313 GDGSFAPM

-327 SLDQISVF
+327 TLDQISDF
-335 EANIQATPEYQ
+335 EAKIQATPEYQ
-346 EMERKKALVKKGLDA
+346 EMEQKKALAKKGLDM
-361 IKERRGN
+361 IKERRDN
-368 DAELGVNDFHFKEKA
+368 DANLGVNDFHYKEKV
-383 YKMQANLAEREFLA
+383 YKMQANLAEKDFLA

-402 EDKKNT
+402 EDKKNS
-408 NEALNAATEKFN
+408 NEALDAATEKFN

-460 KVNEIKN
+460 KMNEIKN
-467 ADRKEIAFDFAKNQY
+467 ADKKEIAFDFAQNQY
-482 EKVHKGEQMNGVEGS
+482 KKIQKGEQMSGVEGS

-517 VKDKMGEVAAK
+517 VKDKIGEVAAK
-528 MTNKEDTPEGNP
+528 ITDAEEASEKNKVEDKIEEVAENESEQTVEFPP
-540 EGESGDN
+540 AIVPGE
-547 PKGDPEVDP
+547 E
-556 SSDSKDP
+556 SK
-563 EVDPNGKPKDPEADP
+563 
-578 NGKPKDSEADPNGKP
+578 SENQLE
-593 KDSEAD
+593 ST
-599 PNSDPKDPEVDPSSD
+599 
-614 SKDPEVDP
+614 
-622 SGDPKDPEVDPNGKP
+622 
-637 KDPEADPNGKPKD
+637 
-650 SEADPS
+650 
-656 DSEKDKKK
+656 KDKKDEVDFGGISAEKIAEMERTGGPVLLDADNQIWMQKLPKDQLEQLQRMLPKDQLEQLQKILENQKNGTSKAEVVDSNKEEVEEPGEKSETKESDTEDADIESSEKENSETEKKK
-664 GLVAGVIDKIKK
+664 GIVAGVIEKIKK
-676 HSHNIKLFLGVAGAA
+676 HSEGIKRFALIAGIGALVALAA
-691 VAIAFLAQSGSKFFA
+691 HGGNKFNA
-706 NNTAVEQGMDKENNG
+706 NNTAVEKSMDNNG
-721 NTDGDVEGALAEH
+721 DTDGNVGEALAEH
-734 DAGNEVDSLIK
+734 DTGSEVDSLIK

-965 SVKILGINVKC
+965 SIKILGINVKC

-985 TEKKEVTKTVDKTEV
+985 TEKKEVTKTVDKTDI
-1000 TTSVV
+1000 TTPIV
-1005 TPENVEV
+1005 TPKNTEV
-1012 VENKEPEPSKPKNET
+1012 KNKEPGQKSET

-1040 NNASEGKTNTASTD
+1040 NNVNEGKTNTASANEDDIKLSKTEKESGYTNREGTD
-1054 GNQQKMGKVEADK
+1054 NLNAQT
-1067 AIYEFGDEN
+1067 N
-1076 HDATKQLPGS
+1076 LPGS
-1086 EIEDKAVFDQMVRE
+1086 EVTDKAQFDTMIKE
-1100 AAKQNLTPNSYV
+1100 SIAQNSNPN
-1112 TTQDNSQGVVHQE
+1112 TTWTFQDNSQGIVHQE
-1125 DVATEKQA
+1125 GVAMEKQA
-1133 DAENRSVLA
+1133 EAENKSVLP
-1142 EEKPVERQ
+1142 EESRPEQ
-1150 DIQGSHSEDK
+1150 SNPEGSVSKEDK
-1160 SFSDND
+1160 VVTAQDKAD
-1166 LGNIAKEAKA
+1166 LMSAAKA
-1176 DNTLAHESGQTT
+1176 DNTAAHESGQTR
-1188 TVDTTSSSEQ
+1188 TVNIDTNSEQ

>member
-1 MGPRK
+1 MGPK
-6 FGFAPGGNNGDK
+6 NMNSAPSGNNNG
-18 YGISDVNRREY
+18 
-29 RDMVMRKYHENSAK
+29 
-43 SNSKITEPKIENAIT
+43 
-58 ENKVNVAE
+58 
-66 ENNIEANSP
+66 
-75 KVENAAGNMK
+75 
-85 SEKVDYIDWPDWRIV
+85 
-100 VGYGEKEDR
+100 
-109 QAEAEDEIA
+109 
-118 DVNNAEI
+118 
-125 SELKDEPIVED
+125 
-136 VNSIVEDA
+136 
-144 EPSAKVDNAIEDV
+144 
-157 KPVVEDAR
+157 
-165 LSAKELAAIW
+165 LSAKE
-175 AESLEAQR
+175 QYYKDQHD
-183 LARENYTED
+183 AR
-192 VKPIVEDAKPITED
+192 V
-206 VNSENQNT
+206 
-214 MQPDKAREEYYARK
+214 
-228 HEERAAQLAQFRMNE
+228 AQLAQFRMNNFKDSNGE
-243 YKEKTGEQVDKNES
+243 SVDRGEK

-280 QAGLGLMNEKE
+280 QAGLGLMSEKE
-291 IRDYK
+291 IREYK
-296 DNLNKQE
+296 DNLNRQE
-303 KNALE
+303 NNALE

-313 GDGSLAPM
+313 GEGSLVPM

-327 SLDQISVF
+327 SLDQISDF
-335 EANIQATPEYQ
+335 EAKIQATPEYQ
-346 EMERKKALVKKGLDA
+346 EMEQKKALAKKGLDM
-361 IKERRGN
+361 IKERRDN
-368 DAELGVNDFHFKEKA
+368 DANLGVNDFHYKEKV
-383 YKMQANLAEREFLA
+383 YKMQANLAEKDFLA

-402 EDKKNT
+402 EDKKNS
-408 NEALNAATEKFN
+408 NEALDAATEKFN

-460 KVNEIKN
+460 KMNEIKN
-467 ADRKEIAFDFAKNQY
+467 ADKKEIAFDFAQNQY
-482 EKVHKGEQMNGVEGS
+482 KKIQKGEQMSGVEGS

-509 TIEKFEPT
+509 TVEKFEPT

-528 MTNKEDTPEGNP
+528 ITDVEET
-540 EGESGDN
+540 
-547 PKGDPEVDP
+547 
-556 SSDSKDP
+556 
-563 EVDPNGKPKDPEADP
+563 
-578 NGKPKDSEADPNGKP
+578 
-593 KDSEAD
+593 
-599 PNSDPKDPEVDPSSD
+599 
-614 SKDPEVDP
+614 
-622 SGDPKDPEVDPNGKP
+622 
-637 KDPEADPNGKPKD
+637 
-650 SEADPS
+650 
-656 DSEKDKKK
+656 SEKDKAEDKIEEVAENESKQTVEFPPAIVPGEELKNENQIELSKDKKDNVDFGGISAEKIAEMEKTGGPVLLDADNQIWMQKLPKDQLEQLQKMLPKDQLEQLQKMLEKQKNGNSKTETVDPNSETTEEPSEKSETKESDIEGANIESSKKENSEKENSETEKKK
-664 GLVAGVIDKIKK
+664 GIVAGVIEKIKK
-676 HSHNIKLFLGVAGAA
+676 HSDGIKRFALIAWTGAM
-691 VAIAFLAQSGSKFFA
+691 IALAAHGGNKINTN
-706 NNTAVEQGMDKENNG
+706 NNTAVEKSMDNSGDTNG
-721 NTDGDVEGALAEH
+721 NVEEALAEY
-734 DAGNEVDSLIK
+734 DAGSEVDSLIK

-752 VDGNETKIELNDNIN
+752 VDGNETKIELNDNVN

-1000 TTSVV
+1000 TTPVV

-1027 PPSTPKEN
+1027 PAPTPKEN

-1040 NNASEGKTNTASTD
+1040 NNVSEGKTNTASANEDDIKLSKTVKEAGFTNRE
-1054 GNQQKMGKVEADK
+1054 GN
-1067 AIYEFGDEN
+1067 DEHN
-1076 HDATKQLPGS
+1076 VQTSTPGS
-1086 EIEDKAVFDQMVRE
+1086 EVTDAAHFDQMVRE
-1100 AAKQNLTPNSYV
+1100 AAKQDLTPNSFI
-1112 TTQDNSQGVVHQE
+1112 TTEDNSQGIVHQE
-1125 DVATEKQA
+1125 GVATEKQT
-1133 DAENRSVLA
+1133 DAKNKSVLP
-1142 EEKPVERQ
+1142 EESRPEQ
-1150 DIQGSHSEDK
+1150 SNPEGSVSKEDK
-1160 SFSDND
+1160 VVTAQDKAD
-1166 LGNIAKEAKA
+1166 LMSAAKA
-1176 DNTLAHESGQTT
+1176 DNAKAHESGQTR
-1188 TVDTTSSSEQ
+1188 TVDIDTNSEQ

>member
-1 MGPRK
+1 MGPK
-6 FGFAPGGNNGDK
+6 NMNSAPNGNNNG
-18 YGISDVNRREY
+18 
-29 RDMVMRKYHENSAK
+29 
-43 SNSKITEPKIENAIT
+43 
-58 ENKVNVAE
+58 
-66 ENNIEANSP
+66 
-75 KVENAAGNMK
+75 
-85 SEKVDYIDWPDWRIV
+85 
-100 VGYGEKEDR
+100 
-109 QAEAEDEIA
+109 
-118 DVNNAEI
+118 
-125 SELKDEPIVED
+125 
-136 VNSIVEDA
+136 
-144 EPSAKVDNAIEDV
+144 
-157 KPVVEDAR
+157 
-165 LSAKELAAIW
+165 LSAKE
-175 AESLEAQR
+175 QYYKDQHD
-183 LARENYTED
+183 AR
-192 VKPIVEDAKPITED
+192 V
-206 VNSENQNT
+206 
-214 MQPDKAREEYYARK
+214 
-228 HEERAAQLAQFRMNE
+228 AQLAQFRMNNFKDSNGE
-243 YKEKTGEQVDKNES
+243 SVDRGEK

-280 QAGLGLMNEKE
+280 QAGLGLMSEKE
-291 IRDYK
+291 IREYK
-296 DNLNKQE
+296 DNLNRQE
-303 KNALE
+303 NNALE

-313 GDGSLAPM
+313 GEGSSSANGKFD
-321 ENLMKR
+321 EAR
-327 SLDQISVF
+327 SLDQISDF
-335 EANIQATPEYQ
+335 EAKIQATPEYQ
-346 EMERKKALVKKGLDA
+346 EMEQKKALAKKGLDM
-361 IKERRGN
+361 IKERREN
-368 DAELGVNDFHFKEKA
+368 DENLGVNDFRYKEKV
-383 YKMQANLAEREFLA
+383 YKMQANLAEKDFLA

-402 EDKKNT
+402 EDKKNS
-408 NEALNAATEKFN
+408 NEALDAATEKFN

-460 KVNEIKN
+460 KMNEIKN
-467 ADRKEIAFDFAKNQY
+467 ADKKEIAFDFAQNQY
-482 EKVHKGEQMNGVEGS
+482 KKIQKGEQMSGVEGS

-509 TIEKFEPT
+509 TVEKFEPT

-528 MTNKEDTPEGNP
+528 ITDVEET
-540 EGESGDN
+540 
-547 PKGDPEVDP
+547 
-556 SSDSKDP
+556 
-563 EVDPNGKPKDPEADP
+563 
-578 NGKPKDSEADPNGKP
+578 
-593 KDSEAD
+593 
-599 PNSDPKDPEVDPSSD
+599 
-614 SKDPEVDP
+614 
-622 SGDPKDPEVDPNGKP
+622 
-637 KDPEADPNGKPKD
+637 
-650 SEADPS
+650 
-656 DSEKDKKK
+656 SEKDKAEDKIEEVAENESKQTVEFPPAIVPGEELKNENQIELSKDKKDNVDFGGISAEKIAEMEKTGGPVLLDADNQIWMQKLPKDQLEQLQKMLPKDQLEQLQKILEKQKNGNSKTEAIDSNSNKTEEPSEKSETKESDTEDAEIENSEKDSSEKESSETEKKK
-664 GLVAGVIDKIKK
+664 GFVAGVIEKIKK
-676 HSHNIKLFLGVAGAA
+676 HSEGIKRFALVAGIGALVALAA
-691 VAIAFLAQSGSKFFA
+691 HGGNKFNA
-706 NNTAVEQGMDKENNG
+706 NSNTAVEKSMDNNG
-721 NTDGDVEGALAEH
+721 GTDGNVEGALAEH
-734 DAGNEVDSLIK
+734 DTGSEVDSLIK

-772 FTDSRRSGNDMTFVD
+772 FTDARRSGNDMTFVD

-1000 TTSVV
+1000 ATSVV

-1040 NNASEGKTNTASTD
+1040 NNVNEGKTNTASANEDDIKLSETVKEAGFANRE
-1054 GNQQKMGKVEADK
+1054 GN
-1067 AIYEFGDEN
+1067 DERN
-1076 HDATKQLPGS
+1076 VQTNTPGS
-1086 EIEDKAVFDQMVRE
+1086 EVTDAAHFDQMVRE
-1100 AAKQNLTPNSYV
+1100 AAKQDLTPNSFI
-1112 TTQDNSQGVVHQE
+1112 TTQDNSLGIVHQE
-1125 DVATEKQA
+1125 GVATEKQT
-1133 DAENRSVLA
+1133 DAKNKSVLP
-1142 EEKPVERQ
+1142 EESRPEQ
-1150 DIQGSHSEDK
+1150 SNPEGSVLKEDK
-1160 SFSDND
+1160 VETAQD
-1166 LGNIAKEAKA
+1166 KA
-1176 DNTLAHESGQTT
+1176 DLMSAANADNAKAHESGQTR
-1188 TVDTTSSSEQ
+1188 TVNIDTTSEQ

>member
-1 MGPRK
+1 MGPK
-6 FGFAPGGNNGDK
+6 NMNFAPSRDNN
-18 YGISDVNRREY
+18 N
-29 RDMVMRKYHENSAK
+29 
-43 SNSKITEPKIENAIT
+43 
-58 ENKVNVAE
+58 
-66 ENNIEANSP
+66 
-75 KVENAAGNMK
+75 
-85 SEKVDYIDWPDWRIV
+85 
-100 VGYGEKEDR
+100 
-109 QAEAEDEIA
+109 
-118 DVNNAEI
+118 
-125 SELKDEPIVED
+125 
-136 VNSIVEDA
+136 
-144 EPSAKVDNAIEDV
+144 
-157 KPVVEDAR
+157 
-165 LSAKELAAIW
+165 LSAKE
-175 AESLEAQR
+175 QYYKDQHD
-183 LARENYTED
+183 AR
-192 VKPIVEDAKPITED
+192 V
-206 VNSENQNT
+206 
-214 MQPDKAREEYYARK
+214 
-228 HEERAAQLAQFRMNE
+228 AQLSQFRMNNF
-243 YKEKTGEQVDKNES
+243 KETNGENVDRGES

-269 IKLETDTFLKM
+269 VKLETDTFLKM

-291 IRDYK
+291 IREYK

-303 KNALE
+303 KNALD

-313 GDGSLAPM
+313 GDGSFAPM

-327 SLDQISVF
+327 TLDQISDF
-335 EANIQATPEYQ
+335 EAKIQATPEYQ
-346 EMERKKALVKKGLDA
+346 EMEQKKALAKKGLDM
-361 IKERRGN
+361 IKERREN
-368 DAELGVNDFHFKEKA
+368 DANLGVNDFRYKEKV
-383 YKMQANLAEREFLA
+383 YKMQANLAEKDFLA

-402 EDKKNT
+402 EDKKNS
-408 NEALNAATEKFN
+408 NEALDAVTEKFN

-460 KVNEIKN
+460 KMNEIKN
-467 ADRKEIAFDFAKNQY
+467 ADKKEIAFDFAQNQY
-482 EKVHKGEQMNGVEGS
+482 KKIQKGEQMSGVEGS

-528 MTNKEDTPEGNP
+528 ITDVEET
-540 EGESGDN
+540 
-547 PKGDPEVDP
+547 
-556 SSDSKDP
+556 
-563 EVDPNGKPKDPEADP
+563 
-578 NGKPKDSEADPNGKP
+578 
-593 KDSEAD
+593 
-599 PNSDPKDPEVDPSSD
+599 
-614 SKDPEVDP
+614 
-622 SGDPKDPEVDPNGKP
+622 
-637 KDPEADPNGKPKD
+637 
-650 SEADPS
+650 
-656 DSEKDKKK
+656 SEKDKAEDKIEEVAENESKQTVEFPPAIVPGEELKNENQIELSKDKK
-664 GLVAGVIDKIKK
+664 DNVDFGGISAEKIAEMEKTGGPVLLDADNQIWMQKLPKDQLEQLQKMLPKDQLEQLQKILENQKNGNSKTETVDPNSEATEGSSEKSETKESDTEDADIRNSEKESSETEKKKSIVAGVIEKIKK
-676 HSHNIKLFLGVAGAA
+676 HSDGIKRFALIAWTGAM
-691 VAIAFLAQSGSKFFA
+691 IALAAHGGNKINTN
-706 NNTAVEQGMDKENNG
+706 NNTAVEKSMDNSGDTNG
-721 NTDGDVEGALAEH
+721 NVEEALAEY
-734 DAGNEVDSLIK
+734 DAGSEVDSLIK

-857 AIKEKANNTIAN
+857 AIKEKANNTIAS

-890 ASNNGGEGNLQVDMA
+890 ASNNGGEGNLQVDMV

-1000 TTSVV
+1000 TTPVV

-1027 PPSTPKEN
+1027 PAPTPKEN

-1040 NNASEGKTNTASTD
+1040 NNVSEGKTNTASANEDDIKLSETVKEAGFANREGNDERNVQTNTPGGEVTD
-1054 GNQQKMGKVEADK
+1054 A
-1067 AIYEFGDEN
+1067 A
-1076 HDATKQLPGS
+1076 H
-1086 EIEDKAVFDQMVRE
+1086 FDQMVRE
-1100 AAKQNLTPNSYV
+1100 AAKQDLTPNSFI
-1112 TTQDNSQGVVHQE
+1112 TTQDNSQGIVHQE
-1125 DVATEKQA
+1125 GVATEKQT
-1133 DAENRSVLA
+1133 DAKNKSVLP
-1142 EEKPVERQ
+1142 EESRPEQ
-1150 DIQGSHSEDK
+1150 SNPEGSVLKEDK
-1160 SFSDND
+1160 VETAQD
-1166 LGNIAKEAKA
+1166 KA
-1176 DNTLAHESGQTT
+1176 DLMSAANADNAKAHESGQTR
-1188 TVDTTSSSEQ
+1188 TVNIDTTSEQ

>member
-1 MGPRK
+1 MGPK
-6 FGFAPGGNNGDK
+6 NMNSAPSGNNNG
-18 YGISDVNRREY
+18 
-29 RDMVMRKYHENSAK
+29 
-43 SNSKITEPKIENAIT
+43 
-58 ENKVNVAE
+58 
-66 ENNIEANSP
+66 
-75 KVENAAGNMK
+75 
-85 SEKVDYIDWPDWRIV
+85 
-100 VGYGEKEDR
+100 
-109 QAEAEDEIA
+109 
-118 DVNNAEI
+118 
-125 SELKDEPIVED
+125 
-136 VNSIVEDA
+136 
-144 EPSAKVDNAIEDV
+144 
-157 KPVVEDAR
+157 
-165 LSAKELAAIW
+165 LSAKE
-175 AESLEAQR
+175 QYYKDQHD
-183 LARENYTED
+183 AR
-192 VKPIVEDAKPITED
+192 V
-206 VNSENQNT
+206 
-214 MQPDKAREEYYARK
+214 
-228 HEERAAQLAQFRMNE
+228 AQLAQFRMNNFKDSNGE
-243 YKEKTGEQVDKNES
+243 SVDRGEK

-280 QAGLGLMNEKE
+280 QAGLGLMSEKE
-291 IRDYK
+291 IREYK
-296 DNLNKQE
+296 ENLNRQE
-303 KNALE
+303 NNALE

-313 GDGSLAPM
+313 GEGSLVPM

-327 SLDQISVF
+327 SLDQISDF
-335 EANIQATPEYQ
+335 EAKIQATPEYQ
-346 EMERKKALVKKGLDA
+346 EMEQKKALAKKGLDM
-361 IKERRGN
+361 IKERRDN
-368 DAELGVNDFHFKEKA
+368 DANLGVNDFRYKEKV
-383 YKMQANLAEREFLA
+383 YKMQANLAEKDFLA

-402 EDKKNT
+402 EDKKNS
-408 NEALNAATEKFN
+408 NEALDAATEKFN

-460 KVNEIKN
+460 KMNEIKN
-467 ADRKEIAFDFAKNQY
+467 ADKKEIAFDFAQNQY
-482 EKVHKGEQMNGVEGS
+482 KKIQKGEQMSGVEGS

-509 TIEKFEPT
+509 TVEKFEPT

-528 MTNKEDTPEGNP
+528 ITDVEET
-540 EGESGDN
+540 
-547 PKGDPEVDP
+547 
-556 SSDSKDP
+556 
-563 EVDPNGKPKDPEADP
+563 
-578 NGKPKDSEADPNGKP
+578 
-593 KDSEAD
+593 
-599 PNSDPKDPEVDPSSD
+599 
-614 SKDPEVDP
+614 
-622 SGDPKDPEVDPNGKP
+622 
-637 KDPEADPNGKPKD
+637 
-650 SEADPS
+650 
-656 DSEKDKKK
+656 SEKDKAEDKIEEVAENESKQTVEFPPAIVPGEELKNENQIELSKDEKDNVDFGGISAEKIAEMERTGGPVLLDADNQIWMQKLPKDQLEQLQKMLPKDQLEQLQKILEEQKNGNSKTEAIDSNSNKTEEPSEKSETKESDTEDAEIENSEKENSEKESSETEKKK
-664 GLVAGVIDKIKK
+664 GFVAGVIEKIKK
-676 HSHNIKLFLGVAGAA
+676 HSEGIKRFALVAGIGALVALAA
-691 VAIAFLAQSGSKFFA
+691 HGGNKFNA
-706 NNTAVEQGMDKENNG
+706 NSNTAVEKSMDNNG
-721 NTDGDVEGALAEH
+721 GTDGNVEGVLAEH
-734 DAGNEVDSLIK
+734 DTGSEVDSLIK

-772 FTDSRRSGNDMTFVD
+772 FTDARRSGNDMTFVD

-1005 TPENVEV
+1005 TPENVEI
-1012 VENKEPEPSKPKNET
+1012 VENKEPEPPKPKNET
-1027 PPSTPKEN
+1027 PAPTPKEN

-1040 NNASEGKTNTASTD
+1040 NNVSEGKTNTASANEDDIKLAETTKEAGFANREGNDERNVQTNTPGGEVTD
-1054 GNQQKMGKVEADK
+1054 A
-1067 AIYEFGDEN
+1067 A
-1076 HDATKQLPGS
+1076 H
-1086 EIEDKAVFDQMVRE
+1086 FDQMVRE
-1100 AAKQNLTPNSYV
+1100 AAKQDLTPNSFI
-1112 TTQDNSQGVVHQE
+1112 TTQDNSQGIVHQE
-1125 DVATEKQA
+1125 GVATEKQT
-1133 DAENRSVLA
+1133 DAKNKSVLP
-1142 EEKPVERQ
+1142 EESRPEQ
-1150 DIQGSHSEDK
+1150 SNPEGSVLKEDK
-1160 SFSDND
+1160 VETAQD
-1166 LGNIAKEAKA
+1166 KA
-1176 DNTLAHESGQTT
+1176 DLMSAANADNAKAHESGQTR
-1188 TVDTTSSSEQ
+1188 TVNIDTTSEQ

>member
-1 MGPRK
+1 MGPK
-6 FGFAPGGNNGDK
+6 NMNSAPSGNNNG
-18 YGISDVNRREY
+18 
-29 RDMVMRKYHENSAK
+29 
-43 SNSKITEPKIENAIT
+43 
-58 ENKVNVAE
+58 
-66 ENNIEANSP
+66 
-75 KVENAAGNMK
+75 
-85 SEKVDYIDWPDWRIV
+85 
-100 VGYGEKEDR
+100 
-109 QAEAEDEIA
+109 
-118 DVNNAEI
+118 
-125 SELKDEPIVED
+125 
-136 VNSIVEDA
+136 
-144 EPSAKVDNAIEDV
+144 
-157 KPVVEDAR
+157 
-165 LSAKELAAIW
+165 LSAKE
-175 AESLEAQR
+175 QYYKDQHD
-183 LARENYTED
+183 AR
-192 VKPIVEDAKPITED
+192 V
-206 VNSENQNT
+206 
-214 MQPDKAREEYYARK
+214 
-228 HEERAAQLAQFRMNE
+228 AQLAQFRMNNFKDSNGE
-243 YKEKTGEQVDKNES
+243 SVDRGEK

-280 QAGLGLMNEKE
+280 QAGLGLMSEKE
-291 IRDYK
+291 IREYK
-296 DNLNKQE
+296 DNLNRQE
-303 KNALE
+303 NNALE

-313 GDGSLAPM
+313 GEGSLVPM

-327 SLDQISVF
+327 SLDQISDF
-335 EANIQATPEYQ
+335 EAKIQATPEYQ
-346 EMERKKALVKKGLDA
+346 EMEQKKALAKKGLDM
-361 IKERRGN
+361 IKERREN
-368 DAELGVNDFHFKEKA
+368 DENLGVNDFRYKEKV
-383 YKMQANLAEREFLA
+383 YKMQANLAEKDFLA

-402 EDKKNT
+402 EDKRNS
-408 NEALNAATEKFN
+408 NEALDAATEKFN

-460 KVNEIKN
+460 KMNEIKN
-467 ADRKEIAFDFAKNQY
+467 ADKKEIAFDFAQNQY
-482 EKVHKGEQMNGVEGS
+482 KKIQKGEQMSGVEGS

-509 TIEKFEPT
+509 TVEKFEPT

-528 MTNKEDTPEGNP
+528 I
-540 EGESGDN
+540 
-547 PKGDPEVDP
+547 
-556 SSDSKDP
+556 SDV
-563 EVDPNGKPKDPEADP
+563 EET
-578 NGKPKDSEADPNGKP
+578 
-593 KDSEAD
+593 
-599 PNSDPKDPEVDPSSD
+599 
-614 SKDPEVDP
+614 
-622 SGDPKDPEVDPNGKP
+622 
-637 KDPEADPNGKPKD
+637 
-650 SEADPS
+650 
-656 DSEKDKKK
+656 SEKDKVEDKIEEVAENESKQTVEFPPAIVPGEELKNESQLELSKDKKDNVDFGGISAEKIAEMEKTGGPVLLDADNQIWMQKLPKDQLEQLQKMLPKDQLEQLQKILEEQKNGNSKTEAIDSNSNKTEEPSEKSETKESDTEDADIENSEKEDSETEKKK
-664 GLVAGVIDKIKK
+664 GFVAGVIEKIKK
-676 HSHNIKLFLGVAGAA
+676 HGEGIKRFALIAGIGALVALAA
-691 VAIAFLAQSGSKFFA
+691 HGGNKFNTN
-706 NNTAVEQGMDKENNG
+706 NNTAVEKSMDNNG
-721 NTDGDVEGALAEH
+721 DTDGNVEEALAEH
-734 DAGNEVDSLIK
+734 DAGSEVDSLIR

-772 FTDSRRSGNDMTFVD
+772 FTDARRSGNDMTFVD

-965 SVKILGINVKC
+965 SIKILGINVKC

-985 TEKKEVTKTVDKTEV
+985 TEKKEVTKTVDKTDI
-1000 TTSVV
+1000 TTPIV
-1005 TPENVEV
+1005 TPKNTEV
-1012 VENKEPEPSKPKNET
+1012 KNKEPGQKSET

-1040 NNASEGKTNTASTD
+1040 SNVNEGKTNTASANEDDIKLSKTEKESGYTNREGTD
-1054 GNQQKMGKVEADK
+1054 NLNAQT
-1067 AIYEFGDEN
+1067 N
-1076 HDATKQLPGS
+1076 LPGS
-1086 EIEDKAVFDQMVRE
+1086 EVTDKAQFDTMIKE
-1100 AAKQNLTPNSYV
+1100 SIAQNSNPN
-1112 TTQDNSQGVVHQE
+1112 TTWTFQDNSQGIVHQE
-1125 DVATEKQA
+1125 GVAMEKQA
-1133 DAENRSVLA
+1133 EAENKSVLP
-1142 EEKPVERQ
+1142 EESRPEQ
-1150 DIQGSHSEDK
+1150 SNPEGSVSKEDK
-1160 SFSDND
+1160 VVTAQDKAD
-1166 LGNIAKEAKA
+1166 LMSAAKA
-1176 DNTLAHESGQTT
+1176 DNTAAHESGQTR
-1188 TVDTTSSSEQ
+1188 TVNIDTNSEQ